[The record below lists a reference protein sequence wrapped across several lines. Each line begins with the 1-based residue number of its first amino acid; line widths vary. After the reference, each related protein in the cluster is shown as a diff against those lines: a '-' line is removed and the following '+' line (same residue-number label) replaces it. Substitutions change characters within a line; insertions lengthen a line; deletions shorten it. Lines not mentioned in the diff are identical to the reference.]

1 MNVTRSIVYGVVG
14 PRLSQI
20 SFRPLPKCCEQ
31 LQSPVTSFLN
41 PRQRKLKVAAI
52 RFLADEALANV
63 QRLLEKGAGL
73 LALAEAK
80 QEIAHVVVGDGE
92 VAQEV
97 GAIGFLAGEALAN
110 VHRFITIAANRAT
123 GTGAAESQSLRT
135 YELDLDGGRPQ
146 PLGPDDFTGS
156 DAALT

>member
-73 LALAEAK
+73 LALAEGT
-80 QEIAHVVVGDGE
+80 QEIAHTLIGDGE
-92 VAQEV
+92 
-97 GAIGFLAGEALAN
+97 AIEM
-110 VHRFITIAANRAT
+110 
-123 GTGAAESQSLRT
+123 SPSLPLWASMNFSVLT
-135 YELDLDGGRPQ
+135 NIPPEPQ
-146 PLGPDDFTGS
+146 QGS
-156 DAALT
+156 